1 MYRESIF
8 STVGDFSLKDG
19 GYFSAG
25 MEASWSAH
33 QIEYIGSSRCYTAG
47 DLVDSAAPSSSSSSS
62 WRTNKQNRQRK
73 TKRKKETE
81 IKATLTI
88 ESNYI

>member
-1 MYRESIF
+1 LFPQSAIF
-8 STVGDFSLKDG
+8 LSLKDG

-47 DLVDSAAPSSSSSSS
+47 DLVDSAAPSSSSS

-73 TKRKKETE
+73 TKRKKNP
-81 IKATLTI
+81 K
-88 ESNYI
+88 

>member
-1 MYRESIF
+1 LYRESIV

-33 QIEYIGSSRCYTAG
+33 QIEYISGVADVILPVIWLTRLHLLLLLLG
-47 DLVDSAAPSSSSSSS
+47 EQ
-62 WRTNKQNRQRK
+62 TNKNRQRK
-73 TKRKKETE
+73 TKRKK
-81 IKATLTI
+81 KPK
-88 ESNYI
+88 

>member
-33 QIEYIGSSRCYTAG
+33 EIEYIGSSRCYTAG
-47 DLVDSAAPSSSSSSS
+47 DLVDSAAPSSSSSS

-81 IKATLTI
+81 IKVTLTI